1 MWSLWYNGNDLV
13 LETPRR
19 EKHTKPF
26 WDSWS
31 GSNPLYTLDNT
42 VFIFQSVCTSFCAV
56 QVCLAMIACPLVDR
70 KCLIQVT
77 TTPFITIS
85 IIYWIPI
92 TAQQLSLYPRHYS
105 NSFNLLNNL
114 MRCLLLFS
122 CRVKYEG
129 TMRLNKL
136 WGWQAPKGWS
146 WDRQFGSRIHDN
158 NLHLRLFPFCQV
170 TSYTNGTSLIIL

>member
-19 EKHTKPF
+19 EKHTKTLRLLVGVKP
-26 WDSWS
+26 
-31 GSNPLYTLDNT
+31 PLYPDNT
-42 VFIFQSVCTSFCAV
+42 VFIFQSVCTSFCAM
-56 QVCLAMIACPLVDR
+56 QVCLAMIACPLVER

-136 WGWQAPKGWS
+136 GGWQDPKGRS
-146 WDRQFGSRIHDN
+146 WDRQFGSRIYDN
-158 NLHLRLFPFCQV
+158 NLHLRLSPFCQV
-170 TSYTNGTSLIIL
+170 LATLIELLW